1 MIDREKELVMELFLG
16 DRWRDRRF
24 EVDGQKE
31 AGDSEAGDQEAS
43 LLQGLGGSSGS
54 SPVARSSTTT
64 VSIFTE
70 SNSEGRGD
78 TRSVRVASYTACTLN
93 KLRRS
98 QSHKFNITFTITTY
112 TTQYH

>member
-1 MIDREKELVMELFLG
+1 MIELILG
-16 DRWRDRRF
+16 NRWRDRRF

-43 LLQGLGGSSGS
+43 LPQGLEGSSGS
-54 SPVARSSTTT
+54 SPVAKSSPTTA
-64 VSIFTE
+64 SIFTE

-78 TRSVRVASYTACTLN
+78 TRSVRVASYIACTLN
-93 KLRRS
+93 KLSRP
-98 QSHKFNITFTITTY
+98 QLHKFNITFIITTY